1 MNEQMRQMVAS
12 KQAERERLARLPFA
26 EKLVLLGRLRER
38 TLAMK
43 GGKRS
48 SSVKTVICWR
58 VWPSGVPR
66 MSWVRIWIWP
76 PGGGD
81 VSAGVPAGGP
91 APSARR
97 MTMVSVRRCPV

>member
-43 GGKRS
+43 GSAARGRIPPKGG
-48 SSVKTVICWR
+48 TTN
-58 VWPSGVPR
+58 GVGAR
-66 MSWVRIWIWP
+66 
-76 PGGGD
+76 
-81 VSAGVPAGGP
+81 AG
-91 APSARR
+91 R
-97 MTMVSVRRCPV
+97 